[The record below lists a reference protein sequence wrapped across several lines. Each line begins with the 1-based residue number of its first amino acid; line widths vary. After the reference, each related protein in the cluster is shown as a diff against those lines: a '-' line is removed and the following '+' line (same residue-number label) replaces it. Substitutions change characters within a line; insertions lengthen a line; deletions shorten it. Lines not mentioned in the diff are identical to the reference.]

1 MAETPGNTAGNT
13 AGNTVGNTAGGAL
26 GALGTTKI
34 TKEEVANM
42 GGSLRVHIRL
52 NLEVDVR
59 VIAKLK
65 GDIAI
70 GLL

>member
-1 MAETPGNTAGNT
+1 
-13 AGNTVGNTAGGAL
+13 L
-26 GALGTTKI
+26 GALGSTKI
-34 TKEEVANM
+34 TKEEVDKM

-59 VIAKLK
+59 VIAKVK

-70 GLL
+70 GIL